1 MRKESSMRGGSR
13 AFRSHLHKKNTAALF
28 RAIPPFSRS
37 LATNNHL
44 PWFGDRP
51 DHYPHRC
58 LAHYWL
64 FPLGGDP

>member
-13 AFRSHLHKKNTAALF
+13 TSRSHLHRENTAALF
-28 RAIPPFSRS
+28 RAIPPFTRS

-44 PWFGDRP
+44 PWLVTDLTTTRTVAWP
-51 DHYPHRC
+51 
-58 LAHYWL
+58 HYWL